1 MKLIKQKSVCNEI
14 EFFSD
19 KWWIDVDKMRY
30 QVRDQI
36 YHLIIDSC
44 VDIVGQYA
52 LVLERKIDEYNQKKS

>member
-14 EFFSD
+14 EFFCD
-19 KWWIDVDKMRY
+19 KWIDVDKMRY

-44 VDIVGQYA
+44 VDIIGQYT
-52 LVLERKIDEYNQKKS
+52 LVLDRKIDEINREQS

>member
-14 EFFSD
+14 EFFCD
-19 KWWIDVDKMRY
+19 KWIDVDKMRY

-44 VDIVGQYA
+44 VDIIGQYT
-52 LVLERKIDEYNQKKS
+52 LVLEQKIYEINREQS